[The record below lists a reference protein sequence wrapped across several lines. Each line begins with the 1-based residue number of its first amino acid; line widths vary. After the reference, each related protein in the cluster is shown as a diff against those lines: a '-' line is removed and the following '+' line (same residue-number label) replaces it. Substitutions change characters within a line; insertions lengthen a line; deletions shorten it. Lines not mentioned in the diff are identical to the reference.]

1 VYSSLLPA
9 KFLPSGGGA
18 VGSRPLLKGQSVPQD
33 LRISI
38 VDDDESVRRATA
50 SLLRACGFVTST
62 FGSAEEFL
70 RSPHLHDTSCLI
82 SDVQMPGMTGPEL
95 QSRLL
100 ELGSEVPI
108 IFMTAFPDE
117 RIHRQVDSAGA
128 VAYLRKPFDSNLM
141 VECVDKAL
149 HRAHR

>member
-1 VYSSLLPA
+1 M
-9 KFLPSGGGA
+9 PSFRM
-18 VGSRPLLKGQSVPQD
+18 SRSCFALASEKARFVSQD
-33 LRISI
+33 PRISI
-38 VDDDESVRRATA
+38 VDDDESVRLATA
-50 SLLRACGFVTST
+50 SLLRAYGFVTST

-108 IFMTAFPDE
+108 IFMTAFPDD
-117 RIHRQVDSAGA
+117 RTHRQVDAAGA
-128 VAYLRKPFDSNLM
+128 IAFLKKPFDSNLM

-149 HRAHR
+149 HRAQR